1 MEEVFHTLSEETA
14 NVTIL
19 DSGCTKTVCR
29 GKWLTWYIELIRE
42 DDKEQVIERKSGA
55 SFRFGDS
62 EEIKTIKSMEMPV
75 KIVGHC
81 ASIKAEVA
89 SKDIPLLLN
98 KNAMKDAKVN
108 KMLTIK

>member
-1 MEEVFHTLSEETA
+1 MTV
-14 NVTIL
+14 L

-29 GKWLTWYIELIRE
+29 GKWLTWYIELIPE

-81 ASIKAEVA
+81 PSIKAEVV
-89 SKDIPLLLN
+89 SRDIPLLLS
-98 KNAMKDAKVN
+98 KNAMKDAKVVN
-108 KMLTIK
+108 DNVNDKIEIFVSDSDII